1 MTEHA
6 RVLVTGATGFIG
18 SALVCALAQQGVVVT
33 AATRRPA
40 ASASPSVRNM
50 VVGALS
56 ANTHWAQA
64 LAGQTTVVHCA
75 ARAHVMQE
83 AATDPK
89 ALYRE
94 VNVLATL
101 HLARQAVAAGVRRF
115 IFISTIKVNGERTGP
130 GQPFTA
136 CAKPGPQDAYA
147 ETKCE
152 AEQGLQALAAETGL
166 ELVII
171 RPPLVYGPGVKG
183 NFLALLQLVKT
194 GVPLPFGRVDNRRSM
209 VALPNLLSL
218 IGCCVDHPAASGQ
231 VFLVKDG
238 QDFSTT
244 ELLRALARAL
254 GRPSRLFPV
263 PQKILYLSAC
273 MIGQRLRARRFLQC
287 LQVDDSATRERLNWA
302 PPLTAGEA
310 LVLFFGVAER

>member
-1 MTEHA
+1 MTDQA

-18 SALVCALAQQGVVVT
+18 SALVSALARQGALVT
-33 AATRRPA
+33 AATRQLA
-40 ASASPSVRNM
+40 TSASPTVKWLA
-50 VVGALS
+50 VGELS
-56 ANTHWAQA
+56 ADTNWAQA

-75 ARAHVMQE
+75 ARAHVMHE
-83 AATDPK
+83 TATNPM

-94 VNVLATL
+94 VNVLAAL
-101 HLARQAVAAGVRRF
+101 NLARQAVAAGVRRF
-115 IFISTIKVNGERTGP
+115 IFISTIKVNGESTNP

-136 CAKPGPQDAYA
+136 CAKPCPQGAYA

-152 AEQGLQALAAETGL
+152 AEQGLQALAAKTGL

-183 NFLALLQLVKT
+183 NFAALLKLVKT
-194 GVPLPFGRVDNRRSM
+194 GVPLPFGCVDNQRSM

-218 IGCCVDHPAASGQ
+218 ICCCVDHPGASGQ

-238 QDFSTT
+238 QDFSTK

-263 PQKILYLSAC
+263 PQKLLYLGAC
-273 MIGQRLRARRFLQC
+273 MVGQRLRASRFLAC
-287 LQVDDSATRERLNWA
+287 LQVDDSATRERLNWV
-302 PPLTAGEA
+302 PPYSAEQALT
-310 LVLFFGVAER
+310 LCFGVAEL